1 MAAFVFSDFTKR
13 LKIAFCPDMFIRHA
27 YRYTVHKKHQNIW
40 MIYIFYCYNL
50 ICKVV
55 LVKKININTYQDNN
69 CTRTPWLFTQL
80 FTKIMEQLICM
91 LLTLVR
97 FLFLRLPVAPGAEKD
112 GWQSSSCGGS
122 AARKQDISCSQQ
134 PAQGPRSP
142 HLSQDHRQRHLL
154 SPKAPGSS
162 GHAVRSDDFM
172 TLTFKLNFGW
182 SGPDSVCVGGD
193 DGWVAFIVPGENENL
208 MICIISI
215 IENILN
221 KEK

>member
-1 MAAFVFSDFTKR
+1 MGKWQHLTSEILQKGWKLLFALTCLSNMHTDTQSTR
-13 LKIAFCPDMFIRHA
+13 
-27 YRYTVHKKHQNIW
+27 KHQNIRKK
-40 MIYIFYCYNL
+40 YIFYCYNL

-55 LVKKININTYQDNN
+55 LVKKIKISTYQDNN

-154 SPKAPGSS
+154 SSKAPGSS
-162 GHAVRSDDFM
+162 GHAVRSVSP
-172 TLTFKLNFGW
+172 LNFTLAE
-182 SGPDSVCVGGD
+182 VVQILCVWGMT
-193 DGWVAFIVPGENENL
+193 DG
-208 MICIISI
+208 
-215 IENILN
+215 
-221 KEK
+221 

>member
-1 MAAFVFSDFTKR
+1 MAAFDFRDFTKR
-13 LKIAFCPDMFIRHA
+13 LKIAFCPDMFIKHA
-27 YRYTVHKKHQNIW
+27 YRYAVHKEHQNIRKK
-40 MIYIFYCYNL
+40 YIFYCYNL

-55 LVKKININTYQDNN
+55 LVKKIKISTYQDNN

-134 PAQGPRSP
+134 PAQGSRSP

-154 SPKAPGSS
+154 SSKAPGSS
-162 GHAVRSDDFM
+162 RHAVRSDDF
-172 TLTFKLNFGW
+172 TSLTFKLYFGW
-182 SGPDSVCVGGD
+182 SGPDSVCVGD
-193 DGWVAFIVPGENENL
+193 DGWVAFIMPGENENL
-208 MICIISI
+208 MISIISI